1 MKSYL
6 KNDKVSLR
14 AMEPEDIEL
23 LYKWENDEEIWE
35 VSNTVVPYSKFIL
48 ALYIKNSD
56 KDIYENKQL
65 RLMIDSSDGTTIGTI
80 ELFDFDPYHARAGI
94 GIMIHDKNYRSTG
107 NAMSAL
113 DLMIAY
119 CFEKLNLHQIYANI
133 GKDNHASIKLFSN
146 AGFEIVGAKRE
157 WLKSGDQWKDELL
170 FQLIRK

>member
-1 MKSYL
+1 
-6 KNDKVSLR
+6 
-14 AMEPEDIEL
+14 MEPEDIEL

-65 RLMIDSSDGTTIGTI
+65 RLMIESSDGTTIGTI
-80 ELFDFDPYHARAGI
+80 ELFDFDPYHSRAGI
-94 GIMIHDKNYRSTG
+94 GIMIRDKNYLTAG
-107 NAMSAL
+107 NATSAL

-133 GKDNHASIKLFSN
+133 GKDNLASIKLFTN
-146 AGFEIVGAKRE
+146 AGFEIVGTKKE
-157 WLKSGDQWKDELL
+157 WLKRGDQWKDELL
-170 FQLIRK
+170 FQLILK

>member
-6 KNDKVSLR
+6 RNDKVCLR

-65 RLMIDSSDGTTIGTI
+65 RLMIDSSEGTTIGTI
-80 ELFDFDPYHARAGI
+80 ELFDFDPYHSRAGI
-94 GIMIHDKNYRSTG
+94 GIMIHNKNYRTDG
-107 NAMSAL
+107 NATSAL
-113 DLMIAY
+113 DLIVDY

-133 GKDNHASIKLFSN
+133 GKDNSASIKLFSN
-146 AGFEIVGAKRE
+146 AGFEVVGTKKEWIKR
-157 WLKSGDQWKDELL
+157 GDQWKDELL